1 MATNAKTKNAISVA
15 AAESARAQNPKPAQD
30 ASLWRPVAV
39 IAATVTVVVSVI
51 LTVFAWPLATS
62 NPHDLPIGIVSPS
75 TQFTQS
81 LEGELNKAEPGAF
94 KFTEYK
100 TKDLA
105 SNAILER
112 QIYGAIVVSNSPEVL
127 VASGAN
133 ATVAQ
138 LLNNISVQL
147 SEQLT
152 ASQGIKALVIPV
164 SDLAPLTSRDPR
176 GLGLNAG
183 SLPLVIAGLVVGIL
197 GSIRLR
203 RTRQKF
209 AVAAL
214 AGITAS
220 LAIVAILNLWLGS
233 LAGNFWLESLVVAVS
248 IAAVA
253 TSVMGA
259 TALAGRAGMLTTIG
273 LFFIIGNPL
282 SGVALAPE
290 LYPGGLGAFG
300 QLLPLGA
307 EVNLLRRISFFNFAD
322 TSAQWGTLIAWLI
335 IGTGMLLLAKALG
348 LPRKR

>member
-1 MATNAKTKNAISVA
+1 MAKNAKAKNAESVA
-15 AAESARAQNPKPAQD
+15 AAEAAKAANPKPVD
-30 ASLWRPVAV
+30 DLSMKPVFV
-39 IAATVTVVVSVI
+39 IAATVTVIVSAI
-51 LTVFAWPLATS
+51 LTIFAWPLANAT
-62 NPHDLPIGIVSPS
+62 PHDLPIGLVSPS
-75 TQFTQS
+75 AQFTQS

-112 QIYGAIVVSNSPEVL
+112 QIYGAIVINDKPEVI

-152 ASQGIKALVIPV
+152 ASQNIKALVIPV
-164 SDLAPLTSRDPR
+164 NDVAPLTSRDPR

-183 SLPLVIAGLVVGIL
+183 SLPLVIAGIVVGIL

-209 AVAAL
+209 AVAAI
-214 AGITAS
+214 AGTVAS
-220 LAIVAILNLWLGS
+220 LAIVSILNLWLGS
-233 LAGNFWLESLVVAVS
+233 LAGNFWLEALVVAVS
-248 IAAVA
+248 IAAVS

-259 TALAGRAGMLTTIG
+259 TALAGGAGMLGAIA

-290 LYPGGLGAFG
+290 FYPGGLGDFG

-307 EVNLLRRISFFNFAD
+307 EINLLRRISFFNFAD

-335 IGTGMLLLAKALG
+335 IGTGMLLLAKAFG